1 MTELP
6 VHRYPG
12 RDGAELVYREVGRGR
27 PIVLLHGFAVTGAMW
42 TNPGPAAAIAEL
54 GYRIILPDL
63 RGHGDSARPHDEA
76 SYPPDV
82 LASDGLALIE
92 WLGLDDYDLGGYSL
106 GARIALRML
115 VRGARPSRAIVAAQ
129 GLAAVT
135 REPDPANLRRRV
147 LTAMI
152 NGDALEPG
160 SPEAEQAFWF
170 GQAGIDPKALV
181 QVLDSMVPTPEADL
195 AAITTPVLI
204 AVGEQD
210 QGHASANELA
220 AALPNARFTRVPG
233 NHFTAMTSPQFATA
247 VTSFLRPA

>member
-6 VHRYPG
+6 VHRFPG
-12 RDGAELVYREVGRGR
+12 RDGLELVYREVGRGR
-27 PIVLLHGFAVTGAMW
+27 PIVLLHGFAMSAAMW
-42 TNPGPAAAIAEL
+42 THPGPAAAIAEL

-63 RGHGDSARPHDEA
+63 RGHGDSAHPHDEA

-82 LASDGLALIE
+82 LVNDGLALIE

-106 GARIALRML
+106 GARIVLRML
-115 VRGARPSRAIVAAQ
+115 VRGARPARAIVAAQ

-135 REPDPANLRRRV
+135 RPSSPDNVRRRV

-152 NGDALEPG
+152 NGDTLAPG
-160 SPEAEQAFWF
+160 SPEAEEALWL
-170 GQAGIDPKALV
+170 GQADIDPQALV
-181 QVLDSMVPTPEADL
+181 HVLDSVVPTPEAEL
-195 AAITTPVLI
+195 ARITTPVLI

-220 AALPNARFTRVPG
+220 AALPHARFTRVPG
-233 NHFTAMTSPQFATA
+233 NHFTALTSPQFATA